1 MGGADASSPTR
12 RADTRSPP
20 QRPPPAPPLHPGGW
34 AVDDWASAFVS
45 QPSEF
50 SYWATVEGAVP
61 ARLVG
66 TLFRNGPGRFER
78 GDHRYNHMVR
88 CTGGV
93 GGGGGRRGSWRDR
106 RAARADP
113 PPPPP
118 PLPRPQLDGD
128 GYVTAFSF
136 LPGGRVHFR
145 SRYVRTR

>member
-1 MGGADASSPTR
+1 MGGADASSPTQ

-88 CTGGV
+88 CTGGGGRG
-93 GGGGGRRGSWRDR
+93 GGGGGRGATAAP
-106 RAARADP
+106 RAPTPRL
-113 PPPPP
+113 
-118 PLPRPQLDGD
+118 PLPPSPAPSS
-128 GYVTAFSF
+128 TA
-136 LPGGRVHFR
+136 
-145 SRYVRTR
+145 TAM